1 MPVGAKAD
9 APRGPPF
16 FPGVSSSLLLFYYP
30 PWLVRSGD
38 CPSLIAYISDDDY
51 DEGLEAITATGDLL
65 VPNRLAPTRLAG
77 TESCAGPRPRGVVS
91 NLDLG
96 STLRIS
102 STGGAKPMAVLVR
115 RGVNRRGRY
124 SQMTSWT
131 GLTAS
136 VTSLRP

>member
-1 MPVGAKAD
+1 MLH
-9 APRGPPF
+9 
-16 FPGVSSSLLLFYYP
+16 GVLHSSLVSPQVCCYFITPLGSSDLETA
-30 PWLVRSGD
+30 
-38 CPSLIAYISDDDY
+38 PSLIAYISDDDY